1 MELSSPCAT
10 EGSST
15 SETDAGG
22 GGGVAPSART
32 GGCSR
37 CSVWPEEL
45 IRARAAAS
53 YWEAMHRRALEREEA
68 LKREIEAL
76 QAKVK
81 QRERELFGRR
91 SERGGKST
99 SEHWAVQAPGLR
111 RRRGQQPGAAGHGRR
126 RHAHVPAQLEE
137 YDLGETEKHCEVCG
151 LAFESFE
158 GTEDSEVVEVEVGAY
173 RRLIRR
179 RRYLRRCRCPGP
191 PRIMTAPGPG
201 KLIPKGGLGVSVWV
215 LVLLDKFLF
224 QRPTYRLLLDLR
236 LSYGL
241 DIAQGTVT
249 EGLKRLVPLFE
260 PLYQGIV
267 ARNLADSRWHADET
281 RWLVFE
287 EVEGKSGHKWYLWVL
302 LSRSTVV
309 FKLVP
314 SRASEVPVAHF
325 REDAKGILNVD
336 RYAAYKVL
344 LESGRILLAFCWA
357 HVRRD
362 FLAIAKDWDGAHE
375 AWGLGWVAQIAA
387 LYGLNRQR
395 LALREQPERFAE
407 AQTQLEAALEQMASE
422 RDAELRDAD
431 LHPVRRKVLESLQR
445 HWSGLVLFLAHPE
458 VPMDNNRAERA
469 QRPQVVGRKN
479 YYGSGARWSGELAA
493 MLFSLLQ
500 TLLLWNINPRDWLSG
515 YLTACAEHAGNAPPD
530 AEQWLPWNLSS
541 AQRLELQQRRARARD
556 GP

>member
-1 MELSSPCAT
+1 MGLSSLCAS
-10 EGSST
+10 EGST
-15 SETDAGG
+15 AIEADAGSG
-22 GGGVAPSART
+22 AGRVPSTGT
-32 GGCSR
+32 GGCAR
-37 CSVWPEEL
+37 CSGWPEEL

-53 YWEAMHRRALEREEA
+53 YWEAMHRRACEREEA
-68 LKREIEAL
+68 LKREVEAL

-81 QRERELFGRR
+81 QRERELFARR
-91 SERGGKST
+91 AERGGKST
-99 SEHWAVQAPGLR
+99 SERWGSQEPGLR

-126 RHAHVPAQLEE
+126 RHEHLPAQLEE

-151 LAFESFE
+151 LAFASFE
-158 GTEDSEVVEVEVGAY
+158 GTEDAELVEVEVGAY

-179 RRYLRRCRCPGP
+179 RRYLRRCRCPGQP
-191 PRIMTAPGPG
+191 GVITAPAPG
-201 KLIPKGGLGVSVWV
+201 KLIRKGSLGVSVWV

-241 DIAQGTVT
+241 DIAQGTLT
-249 EGLKRLVPLFE
+249 AGLKRLVPLIE

-267 ARNLADSRWHADET
+267 VRNLADTRWHADET

-287 EVEGKSGHKWYLWVL
+287 EVEGKAGHKWYLWAF
-302 LSRSTVV
+302 LSSSTVV
-309 FKLVP
+309 FKLDP

-325 REDAKGILNVD
+325 GDDATGILNVD

-362 FLAIAKDWDGAHE
+362 FLAIAKDWGGAQE
-375 AWGLGWVAQIAA
+375 AWGLGWVAQIAV

-395 LALREQPERFAE
+395 LALREQPERFNE
-407 AQTQLEAALEQMASE
+407 AQAQLEVALEQMAKE
-422 RDAELRDAD
+422 RDAQLLDAE
-431 LHPVRRKVLESLQR
+431 LHPARRKVLESLQR
-445 HWSGLVLFLAHPE
+445 HWSGLRLFVAHPE

-479 YYGSGARWSGELAA
+479 YYGSGARRSGELAA

-500 TLLLWNINPRDWLSG
+500 TLLLWNINPRGWLTG
-515 YLTACAEHAGNAPPD
+515 YLTACAQNAGNAPHE
-530 AEQWLPWNLSS
+530 AEQWLPWNLSETR
-541 AQRLELQQRRARARD
+541 QLELQQRQARARD